1 MDGLVFALLDTSA
14 TTPGAA
20 LAAKLRDLTISW
32 SRFKYSGPI
41 LEGTDL
47 DGLLA
52 RAAGAGYRYCLVQAW
67 GHVLQEVWTPEGR
80 GGGDFVTA
88 LAAWASEG
96 DFLVAG
102 RPDPAGGDGLDPS
115 CLLVDLDAY
124 RRLGRPAGRELE
136 RAGAAA
142 GLPVRRFPGHLAAG
156 TARLAADGPHAASR
170 LEAWLGPGLNG
181 PDGLDVDEAARLWG
195 EPAARFLANVR
206 LLTANLPRGV
216 FVWNIESYDD
226 VGEPAAGSA
235 GPLSTL
241 YSVAAGFKPNWI
253 LESHGFDERTRVVF
267 YDYSEAGLEFRRLLL
282 NEWDGA
288 DYPAFLR
295 HLFRRLPS
303 SRAFYLLWDGATPE
317 DLDWDDVEARWRQ
330 EIDRWG
336 GESVLR
342 AHWARYRRLRHE
354 MVPCNL
360 LEGGAPL
367 LSRLRDEE
375 SALIWWSSA
384 FFTIYSNWKLDAG
397 RRQEIYGRWIERLA
411 RRAPRLLLYGA
422 SSNNIS
428 VNAVR
433 AADYW
438 EWYRE
443 NAGDE
448 LEPGRLH
455 RVELRF

>member
-1 MDGLVFALLDTSA
+1 MDGPVFALLDTA
-14 TTPGAA
+14 AAIPDAA
-20 LAAKLRDLTISW
+20 LAARLRDLTISW
-32 SRFKYSGPI
+32 SRFKYSGHI
-41 LEGTDL
+41 LEGADL
-47 DGLLA
+47 DALLA
-52 RAAGAGYRYCLVQAW
+52 RARAGGHRYCLVQTW
-67 GHVLQEVWTPEGR
+67 GHILQEVWTPEGS
-80 GGGDFVTA
+80 GGDFVTA
-88 LAAWASEG
+88 LMRWAAER
-96 DFLVAG
+96 DFAA
-102 RPDPAGGDGLDPS
+102 AGGPD
-115 CLLVDLDAY
+115 CLLVDLARY
-124 RRLGRPAGRELE
+124 
-136 RAGAAA
+136 RAGS
-142 GLPVRRFPGHLAAG
+142 PVIPFPDSLAAG
-156 TARLAADGPHAASR
+156 TARLTADSPRKVSR
-170 LEAWLGPGLNG
+170 LKAWLGPAIGDLG
-181 PDGLDVDEAARLWG
+181 DADLIEAARLWG
-195 EPAARFLANVR
+195 AGAARFLANAK
-206 LLTANLPRGV
+206 LLTGSLPRGV

-226 VGEPAAGSA
+226 VSEPAESFA

-375 SALIWWSSA
+375 SALIWWSNA

-397 RRQEIYGRWIERLA
+397 QRQEIYGRWIERLA

>member
-1 MDGLVFALLDTSA
+1 MEGLAFALLDTSA
-14 TTPGAA
+14 AISDAADAADGADTA
-20 LAAKLRDLTISW
+20 DAADAATAARLRDLTISW
-32 SRFKYSGPI
+32 TRFKHAGPI
-41 LEGTDL
+41 LEGRDL

-52 RAAGAGYRYCLVQAW
+52 RAAASGHRYCLVQAW
-67 GHVLQEVWTPEGR
+67 GHILQEVWTPDSQ
-80 GGGDFVTA
+80 GGTDFVAA
-88 LAAWASEG
+88 LMRWAAER
-96 DFLVAG
+96 DFAA
-102 RPDPAGGDGLDPS
+102 AGGPD
-115 CLLVDLDAY
+115 CLLVDLARYHPGSPVTPFPAALASGTARLTADAPLGDLGDLDLSDAA
-124 RRLGRPAGRELE
+124 RRWG
-136 RAGAAA
+136 
-142 GLPVRRFPGHLAAG
+142 AG
-156 TARLAADGPHAASR
+156 TAR
-170 LEAWLGPGLNG
+170 
-181 PDGLDVDEAARLWG
+181 
-195 EPAARFLANVR
+195 FLASTK
-206 LLTANLPRGV
+206 LLTGNLPRGV

-226 VGEPAAGSA
+226 VSQPADDFT

-282 NEWDGA
+282 EEWDGA
-288 DYPAFLR
+288 DYPTFLR

-317 DLDWDDVEARWRQ
+317 DLDWDDVAARWRQ
-330 EIDRWG
+330 EIERWG

-354 MVPCNL
+354 LVPCNL
-360 LEGGAPL
+360 LEGGEPL
-367 LSRLRDEE
+367 LTHLRDER
-375 SALIWWSSA
+375 SALIWWSNA
-384 FFTIYSNWKLDAG
+384 FFTIYSNWRLDA
-397 RRQEIYGRWIERLA
+397 RQRQEIYSRWIERLA

-433 AADYW
+433 AAEYW
-438 EWYRE
+438 QWYRE